1 MALLDDVR
9 TALRVTTT
17 LTDGEIGTYI
27 GTALFDMQ
35 NKGVKPE
42 FLADDA
48 YDDAESEEG
57 ADYMPIVKTAV
68 INFCKAQYGRDVEA
82 SERNACIASYKS
94 IVASLLNGKQ
104 NVHYEADAE

>member
-9 TALRVTTT
+9 IALRVTTS
-17 LTDGEIGTYI
+17 LTDGEISTYI

-48 YDDAESEEG
+48 DAEG

-68 INFCKAQYGRDVEA
+68 INYCKAQYGRDVEA
-82 SERNACIASYKS
+82 SERNACLSSYRS
-94 IVASLLNGKQ
+94 IIASLLNGKQ
-104 NVHYEADAE
+104 NVHYQGDGE

>member
-17 LTDGEIGTYI
+17 LTDGEMEAYI

-35 NKGVKPE
+35 NKGVSPE
-42 FLADDA
+42 FLAEDA
-48 YDDAESEEG
+48 NSDCC
-57 ADYMPIVKTAV
+57 DYMPIVKTAV
-68 INFCKAQYGRDVEA
+68 INYCKAQYGRDVEA
-82 SERNACIASYKS
+82 SERNACLASYRS

-104 NVHYEADAE
+104 NVHYEAASE

>member
-17 LTDGEIGTYI
+17 LTDGEIETYI
-27 GTALFDMQ
+27 GTALFDMG

-42 FLADDA
+42 FLAEGA
-48 YDDAESEEG
+48 DAEND
-57 ADYMPIVKTAV
+57 DYMPIVKTAV
-68 INFCKAQYGRDVEA
+68 INYCKAQYGRDVEA
-82 SERNACIASYKS
+82 SERNACIASYGS

-104 NVHYEADAE
+104 NVHHVVTDKVTG

>member
-27 GTALFDMQ
+27 ATALFDMQ
-35 NKGVKPE
+35 NKGVTPE

-48 YDDAESEEG
+48 DDG
-57 ADYMPIVKTAV
+57 GYMPIVKTAV
-68 INFCKAQYGRDVEA
+68 INYCKAQYGRDVEA
-82 SERNACIASYKS
+82 SERNACIASYNS
-94 IVASLLNGKQ
+94 IVASMLNGKQ
-104 NVHYEADAE
+104 NVHSEGGE

>member
-1 MALLDDVR
+1 MSLLDDVR

-27 GTALFDMQ
+27 GTALFDIE

-42 FLADDA
+42 FLAEDA
-48 YDDAESEEG
+48 DADNG
-57 ADYMPIVKTAV
+57 DYMPIVKTAV
-68 INFCKAQYGRDVEA
+68 INYCKAQYGRDVEA
-82 SERNACIASYKS
+82 SERNACIASYNS

-104 NVHYEADAE
+104 NVHYATDDEVDG